1 MTMQTCHRCT
11 PAARLR
17 TPCCAGAE
25 VVGIIVCTQ
34 LQIRPGQRIRVT
46 ANHATLKSPAAPVP
60 RDDEDAS
67 LLLARQLQE
76 EEDQLLAQQLLQTE
90 QQQQQQQQQ
99 HSGAQQNMVNRL
111 RSGMEQVFGYESA
124 EQQTKALAVIPL
136 DELKRRAADW
146 RITGET
152 NRLAREYPADALL
165 VQLMHWFKRE
175 FFSWCAGGTVLA
187 HCTCHVAG
195 CTSHTV
201 ARPAG
206 VAVHGREHATCNHAA
221 CDMQPRGMRHAT
233 TRHATIANP
242 GADVRT
248 QGTRANAMH

>member
-1 MTMQTCHRCT
+1 M
-11 PAARLR
+11 
-17 TPCCAGAE
+17 
-25 VVGIIVCTQ
+25 CTQ

-46 ANHATLKSPAAPVP
+46 ANDATLKSTAAPVP

-90 QQQQQQQQQ
+90 QQQQQ

-175 FFSWCAGGTVLA
+175 FFSWCAVGTVLA
-187 HCTCHVAG
+187 HYTCHVAG
-195 CTSHTV
+195 RTLRCKPWRGQPALLCTDGS
-201 ARPAG
+201 A
-206 VAVHGREHATCNHAA
+206 
-221 CDMQPRGMRHAT
+221 QHAT
-233 TRHATIANP
+233 TRHATCGMQQLRLP
-242 GADVRT
+242 ER
-248 QGTRANAMH
+248 M

>member
-1 MTMQTCHRCT
+1 
-11 PAARLR
+11 
-17 TPCCAGAE
+17 
-25 VVGIIVCTQ
+25 VCTQ

-46 ANHATLKSPAAPVP
+46 ANDATLKSPAAPVP
-60 RDDEDAS
+60 RDEEDAS

-90 QQQQQQQQQ
+90 QQQQQQQ

-175 FFSWCAGGTVLA
+175 FFSWCAVGTVLA
-187 HCTCHVAG
+187 HYTCHVAG
-195 CTSHTV
+195 RTLQTV

-206 VAVHGREHATCNHAA
+206 VAVHGRERATCNHAA
-221 CDMQPRGMRHAT
+221 CNM
-233 TRHATIANP
+233 RHATIATP

-248 QGTRANAMH
+248 QGMRANAMR